1 MNTELVTKETFK
13 LKSEITTDWGN
24 SHKLVINLEALATV
38 EDWKLGIKLPENYK
52 IRNIHSAE
60 VITEEG
66 QTYISGKNWTQSF
79 KKGDRKKIVLIM
91 DEGESANKSPLKP
104 EFFYVDSLMNSEQ
117 MNQQQ
122 SSSIIDTNSEITEDW
137 NGGYKLELNLK
148 AKDNANNWKVDFK
161 LPYKIREAYG
171 VDLVDNGNGNYTISG
186 QNDQVSLQKGQSI
199 KPIFIIDDR
208 GEAAQEFEII
218 NSVADTT
225 QPDSMIVEESL
236 ASKPVIVA
244 EAPKSESNNS
254 NKIAV
259 SPSITEDWNGGYKLE
274 LDLKAKDNA
283 NNWKVDFKLPYKIRE
298 AYGIDLVDNGNGNY
312 TISGQND
319 QVSLQ
324 KGQSIKPIFII
335 DDNGRSALEPQF
347 DGSVDLLEPK
357 PAGKISTLENAPVNI
372 PVAAAEKVGQKGQFA
387 YGEALQKNFLFF
399 EANRSGDLGA
409 DNRIEWRQDSTLND
423 GSDVGRDLEGGY
435 FDAGDHIKFIQPM
448 TWSNTMLAWGG
459 IDYQQA
465 YQRSGQFD
473 ELLDAVKWGTDW
485 FLKAHE
491 TNSAGQTERLWV
503 QVGDKSDH
511 YHWVSPEKID
521 QVSERKSYYIDAAR
535 PGSDAAA
542 GTASAL
548 ASASM
553 LFRGVDNAY
562 ADKLLKNAVALYD
575 FAETYKGKYSDSV
588 PQASP
593 MYTSW
598 SGYWD
603 ELAAGGAWLYQ
614 ATGDNKY
621 LDKAESYFKN
631 NIGGL
636 GDWTYAADDHSY
648 GAAMILATESD
659 DPFFKGQV
667 KNWLDTWVEGRGN
680 VNYTPGGFAHRS
692 PWASVPL
699 NMSTA
704 FAAQWYDDFVEPN
717 QKFSDFATDQVD
729 YVLGDNPADFSY
741 VIGFGDK
748 YALRPH
754 HRGSSGTAQG
764 DAPNDHILY
773 GAVVGGPGAVDDFS
787 HEDRRDDWVTN
798 EVGTGYNA
806 PFASA
811 AIAQY
816 NELGGDPLSDAQL
829 DQLIGID
836 ANGVGF

>member
-1 MNTELVTKETFK
+1 MATNQTLFQQ
-13 LKSEITTDWGN
+13 
-24 SHKLVINLEALATV
+24 NLF
-38 EDWKLGIKLPENYK
+38 
-52 IRNIHSAE
+52 
-60 VITEEG
+60 
-66 QTYISGKNWTQSF
+66 IS
-79 KKGDRKKIVLIM
+79 
-91 DEGESANKSPLKP
+91 
-104 EFFYVDSLMNSEQ
+104 
-117 MNQQQ
+117 
-122 SSSIIDTNSEITEDW
+122 EDW
-137 NGGYKLELNLK
+137 NGGYKLEIDLTAESDVSNWQLNFDFSDQIREFYGVDLVDNGDGSYTISGQNDK
-148 AKDNANNWKVDFK
+148 ASLNEGQSVKAILIVDGTNKDSLPMLREYAASQTEEMMKQPEIMAESSDLMTSSSIVEDWNGGYKLEFNIEAESDVNNWKVDFN
-161 LPYKIREAYG
+161 LPYDIKGVYG
-171 VDLVDNGNGNYTISG
+171 VDLVDNGNGNYSIMG
-186 QNDQVSLQKGQSI
+186 QNDLASLQSGQSI
-199 KPIFIIDDR
+199 KPIFIIEDD
-208 GEAAQEFEII
+208 GQAA
-218 NSVADTT
+218 
-225 QPDSMIVEESL
+225 
-236 ASKPVIVA
+236 
-244 EAPKSESNNS
+244 
-254 NKIAV
+254 
-259 SPSITEDWNGGYKLE
+259 LE
-274 LDLKAKDNA
+274 LDVIDSNSKN
-283 NNWKVDFKLPYKIRE
+283 E
-298 AYGIDLVDNGNGNY
+298 A
-312 TISGQND
+312 TPA
-319 QVSLQ
+319 VSE
-324 KGQSIKPIFII
+324 PIMEEVI
-335 DDNGRSALEPQF
+335 EPI
-347 DGSVDLLEPK
+347 
-357 PAGKISTLENAPVNI
+357 AA

-409 DNRIEWRQDSTLND
+409 DNRIQWRQDSTLND